1 MKNISRLRIFPY
13 TPLDAS
19 DVFVVQARSKLA
31 QLHES
36 QQEAHR
42 SLEQYDEALDGASL
56 TNLADLSEGV
66 SLTERGGFGT
76 MVKVE

>member
-1 MKNISRLRIFPY
+1 M
-13 TPLDAS
+13 PLDAS

-42 SLEQYDEALDGASL
+42 SLEQYDEVLDGAHGASL